1 MLGGDRLNHLRLLY
15 HAVLSAVEFQPQC
28 RCDRQVE
35 LRVLLIAS
43 ICTGSA
49 SSIRAIG
56 TPSWMVLI
64 ATLTAASTLG
74 KEQTADEIAAGMP

>member
-28 RCDRQVE
+28 RRDRQASFE
-35 LRVLLIAS
+35 YLLIAS

-49 SSIRAIG
+49 SSILATG
-56 TPSWMVLI
+56 TPDWMVLI
-64 ATLTAASTLG
+64 TTLTAASTLG
-74 KEQTADEIAAGMP
+74 KEQTADEIAAGTP